1 MDKNYAGEDLKPTLS
16 LARPKN
22 AEALSAKPPRVMPR
36 NRKMGNPKAS
46 SFRSK
51 AIFPLGRS
59 KGVLNVDSSML
70 SADPAATVMLKM
82 RELEQQQMRTRK
94 LLQRPQQDVLDDAY
108 LALANASSSE
118 SMLGSVPYSLA
129 GGRLGLDRQQDILDD
144 AYLAVANA
152 NLIGSIADSLAGGR
166 LGLNHQQDV
175 LEDACL
181 AAFSASSSD
190 SMLGSTSYSRAG
202 VCLGLDE
209 HTQALLQK
217 RLQMK
222 NRPLPPHS
230 IGLDSI
236 SKPHPNF
243 DPTVPNLH
251 GNARFGG
258 DTEKRNIHRA
268 PYFDATQAPEPPSGE
283 EDPDAE
289 QNYSDDKVEAKYGGT
304 GEPFPQKLYRMLEEV
319 EKTDQEDVLS
329 FSPDG
334 RAFAIHKPDIFTED
348 ILPRYFSTTRI
359 SSFQRQLHHYGF
371 QRIITGQN
379 KGYYYHKF
387 FWKGQKGLL
396 KKIGRRKSAGRKLT
410 SEDLEEVVRAYQEA
424 PPRAGFDIGVP
435 ASPFT
440 IQNSVPHQ
448 DLISQ
453 SLLMNGGHQSRHGN
467 SLSGL
472 PPDLVDGLSFRQ
484 RDLISQS
491 LTMRGEEQPSELRN
505 SLSWLPPR
513 AMDRLSSRQQDLNSQ
528 SLRMYGGGQSPGVG
542 NSLSGLRS
550 SVMEGL
556 SHPRLSFES
565 LIQGDNGAMRSRL
578 LAARSDVSGQS
589 GDPTTAELLRELKES
604 ELLLAQLEERRRRMS
619 NFS

>member
-22 AEALSAKPPRVMPR
+22 AKALSAKPPRVMPR
-36 NRKMGNPKAS
+36 NRKMGNPKGS
-46 SFRSK
+46 SSRSK
-51 AIFPLGRS
+51 GMFPLGRS
-59 KGVLNVDSSML
+59 EGVLNGDSSML

-94 LLQRPQQDVLDDAY
+94 LLQQRPQQDVLDDAY

-118 SMLGSVPYSLA
+118 SMLGSVPYSLV

-152 NLIGSIADSLAGGR
+152 SLLGSLADSLAGGR

-181 AAFSASSSD
+181 AAFSASSSE

-202 VCLGLDE
+202 DRLGLDE

-222 NRPLPPHS
+222 NRLLPPHS
-230 IGLDSI
+230 FGLDSI

-251 GNARFGG
+251 VNARFGG

-319 EKTDQEDVLS
+319 EKADQEDVLS

-359 SSFQRQLHHYGF
+359 SSFQCQLHHYGF
-371 QRIITGQN
+371 QRILTGQN

-396 KKIGRRKSAGRKLT
+396 KKIGRRKSSGRKLT

-424 PPRAGFDIGVP
+424 PPRAGFDIGIP
-435 ASPFT
+435 ASQFT
-440 IQNSVPHQ
+440 MQDSVPYH
-448 DLISQ
+448 DLISE
-453 SLLMNGGHQSRHGN
+453 SLMMNGGHQSRLGN
-467 SLSGL
+467 R
-472 PPDLVDGLSFRQ
+472 PPDLVDGLLSRQ
-484 RDLISQS
+484 QDLISQI
-491 LTMRGEEQPSELRN
+491 LTTRGEEQPPERRN
-505 SLSWLPPR
+505 SLSRLPPR
-513 AMDRLSSRQQDLNSQ
+513 LLDELSSRQQDLISQ

-550 SVMEGL
+550 SVTEGL
-556 SHPRLSFES
+556 SHARLSFES

-604 ELLLAQLEERRRRMS
+604 ELLLAQLEERRRRLS